1 MGRAFEIVMESRKEL
16 VGKIIKMMEEGY
28 HFTSPIWNHAAL
40 CPTNPISGVRYRG
53 GNKLR
58 LMNAMA
64 IKTQGG
70 LHKSN

>member
-40 CPTNPISGVRYRG
+40 CPINPISAYVLNG
-53 GNKLR
+53 
-58 LMNAMA
+58 
-64 IKTQGG
+64 
-70 LHKSN
+70 